1 MTLFLLLMNLLAAL
15 LAIQLFQVSRPS
27 LSRSNPKLTPF
38 LLLLLRETSRKTDRR
53 RSSSTRS
60 TTLSS
65 GCIRSSA
72 RRIGRIL
79 STQQCVRVVSREWK
93 EGYELN
99 DVPPSRLVSLQLEAE
114 FPFHQGVIA
123 GIFFCGWLM
132 FSNCSCFFS
141 SIPSLTSDRTPKPTF
156 PLLSTRPVILL
167 QLFIAVI
174 QENFSVAE
182 ELKKKQQIEAFIKK
196 TQPKSSHSSW
206 LDRWNPYRLL
216 KGKPKAIAV
225 QNLPPN
231 LVLPLKKSI
240 VRDFAD
246 AGASVS
252 SSESILGQ
260 EN

>member
-1 MTLFLLLMNLLAAL
+1 LRVAHVLELFVLLFFDLFFRYRAL
-15 LAIQLFQVSRPS
+15 
-27 LSRSNPKLTPF
+27 KLTF
-38 LLLLLRETSRKTDRR
+38 LSFRP
-53 RSSSTRS
+53 TRS
-60 TTLSS
+60 
-65 GCIRSSA
+65 
-72 RRIGRIL
+72 
-79 STQQCVRVVSREWK
+79 
-93 EGYELN
+93 
-99 DVPPSRLVSLQLEAE
+99 
-114 FPFHQGVIA
+114 
-123 GIFFCGWLM
+123 
-132 FSNCSCFFS
+132 
-141 SIPSLTSDRTPKPTF
+141 
-156 PLLSTRPVILL
+156 VILL

-182 ELKKKQQIEAFIKK
+182 ELKRKQQIEAFIKK

-246 AGASVS
+246 VGAGVS
-252 SSESILGQ
+252 SSDSILDE